1 MPEIETPAGAAQRA
15 VPAAWQGS
23 ASSLAGRALQGQP
36 LQGQPFPLVSESWL
50 SCDSPE
56 LSPSL
61 MDAGL
66 SSCEPSQAGRVL
78 HEERFSQGILDPC
91 PVLPRLCWHCHL
103 PQDTTWCW
111 GL

>member
-1 MPEIETPAGAAQRA
+1 MCCPSPVLLKAVPEIETAAGAAPRA

-36 LQGQPFPLVSESWL
+36 LQGQPFPLAREPWL

-56 LSPSL
+56 LSPRL

-66 SSCEPSQAGRVL
+66 SSCEPSQEA
-78 HEERFSQGILDPC
+78 
-91 PVLPRLCWHCHL
+91 
-103 PQDTTWCW
+103 
-111 GL
+111 